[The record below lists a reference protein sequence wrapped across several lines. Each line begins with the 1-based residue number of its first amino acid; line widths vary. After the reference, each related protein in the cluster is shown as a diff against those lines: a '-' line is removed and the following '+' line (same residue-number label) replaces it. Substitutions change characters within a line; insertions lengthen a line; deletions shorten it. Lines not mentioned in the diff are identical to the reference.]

1 MHSDW
6 LRIGELW
13 LIEGKIIL
21 KTRLDFYSSLNRERL
36 LDNDQQYLENLCPN
50 FDKGYPQLAS
60 KRSPYMDCPDS
71 NNDHLPMLWTEKM
84 QVSFLFYLEN
94 EKYKKHIKHKITI
107 SKQVHKHL
115 GIKSFIE
122 V

>member
-1 MHSDW
+1 MDSDW

-21 KTRLDFYSSLNRERL
+21 KTRLDFYSSLNKERL

-50 FDKGYPQLAS
+50 FDKGYLQLAS
-60 KRSPYMDCPDS
+60 KRFPYMDCPDS
-71 NNDHLPMLWTEKM
+71 NNGHLPMPWTEKM

-94 EKYKKHIKHKITI
+94 EKYK
-107 SKQVHKHL
+107 
-115 GIKSFIE
+115 
-122 V
+122 

>member
-1 MHSDW
+1 MYCDW
-6 LRIGELW
+6 LGIGEFW

-50 FDKGYPQLAS
+50 FDKGYLQLAS
-60 KRSPYMDCPDS
+60 RLSPYMDCPDS
-71 NNDHLPMLWTEKM
+71 NNDHLPMPWTEKR
-84 QVSFLFYLEN
+84 QVSFLFYLEI

-107 SKQVHKHL
+107 SKQIHKHL
-115 GIKSFIE
+115 GMKSFIE